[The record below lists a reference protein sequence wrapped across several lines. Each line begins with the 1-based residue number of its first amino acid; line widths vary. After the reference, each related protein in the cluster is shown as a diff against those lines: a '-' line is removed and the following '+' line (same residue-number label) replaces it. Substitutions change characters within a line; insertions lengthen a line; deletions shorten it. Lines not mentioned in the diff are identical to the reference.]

1 MIYLDYAANYP
12 TKKEVL
18 DYLSYIELNF
28 PGNYNSNH
36 PLGEKSKK
44 LYKELNENIYHI
56 LGISKRQ
63 YEIIYTSSATE
74 SNNLAIKGVAK
85 SYSGFGRKI
94 LVSELEHSSVNGCL
108 GELKN
113 EGFIIDFIKTHDNG
127 EIDQEDLKAK
137 LTDDVILVCI
147 ILVDGETGFMHDYK
161 TIQKIVK
168 SSRNAKLLIDA
179 TQAVGKFK
187 LELNDLDLVSFTP
200 HKFGGLIGTGVLL
213 RNKDII
219 LSPIINGGESNTIYR
234 SGTVPLGLIGT
245 IYKSLDLAYE
255 NMDKNYRYVLK
266 LNRYFM
272 SKLKNIKELQFNS
285 FSNPYFI
292 NISIKNKPSYKTI
305 EYFNKHNI
313 CVSQKSAC
321 SVFNTPSKIIN
332 SIYKDKQ
339 RAASSI
345 RITISDMTTYNE
357 IDEFIRV
364 LEGYIK
370 K

>member
-1 MIYLDYAANYP
+1 MIYFDYAANYP

-18 DYLSYIELNF
+18 DYLSYVELNF
-28 PGNYNSNH
+28 YGNYSSNH
-36 PLGEKSKK
+36 PLGEKSRK
-44 LYKELNENIYHI
+44 LYKEINENIFDI
-56 LGISKRQ
+56 LDISKRQ

-85 SYSGFGRKI
+85 SYSAYGKKI
-94 LVSELEHSSVNGCL
+94 LVSELEHSSINGCL

-113 EGFIIDFIKTHDNG
+113 EGFEIEFIKTLDNG
-127 EIDQEDLKAK
+127 EIDKDDLKSK
-137 LTDDVILVCI
+137 LTDDVILVCT
-147 ILVDGETGFMHDYK
+147 ILVDSETGFMHDYK

-168 SSRNAKLLIDA
+168 SSRNAKLLLDA

-187 LELNDLDLVSFTP
+187 LDLNDLDLVSFTP

-213 RNKDII
+213 RNKEII
-219 LSPIINGGESNTIYR
+219 LSPLINGGESNSIYR

-245 IYKSLDLAYE
+245 IYKSLELAYE
-255 NMDKNYRYVLK
+255 NMDKNYKYVLK
-266 LNRYFM
+266 LNRYFL
-272 SKLKNIKELQFNS
+272 SKLKNIKELQINS

-292 NISIKNKPSYKTI
+292 NISIKNKLSFKTI

-339 RAASSI
+339 RASTSI
-345 RITISDMTTYNE
+345 RITISDLSTFNE
-357 IDEFIRV
+357 IDEFMHV
-364 LEGYIK
+364 LEGYLK